1 MRLPERFHAKPAD
14 EALHLEVEAELAVID
29 AALAGEQIPE
39 GSDELAQLARE
50 LRDERAQP
58 DVDFAAQ
65 LDRWAANGFERA
77 QRPGAVPGL
86 RSRTASRLGDLRRRA
101 ASTPPRRFVAPAGA
115 TLMLVVVAGVALS
128 QGGGT
133 DDSGDGPVSV
143 QPAVEES
150 GGDAASLARPESA
163 GGSRGDLDELGG
175 AVFDR
180 RTTQNGT
187 AAKAANRRVA
197 RDADLVL
204 ASDPED
210 IPNVAD
216 GVNEVVNRFNAFV
229 TSSSVQSGDRRSG
242 GGLGAQFRMRI
253 PAKHFQPALA
263 ALSELAHVR
272 SRTEGTED
280 ITGRFRSARE
290 RIEEAEA
297 ARAGLLERLANAVT
311 DEEADAIRAQLRI
324 TNNQLSNA
332 RADLDS
338 AEQRV
343 RLVPVTVSIVP
354 EEGASDRDDGGWGVD
369 DALDDASE
377 VLSAAAGVL
386 IVAGA
391 VLLPLGLVALLAA
404 LALRTRA
411 SRDRER
417 ALDDPPETP
426 SSR

>member
-1 MRLPERFHAKPAD
+1 MRLPERFHSKPAD
-14 EALHLEVEAELAVID
+14 GALHPEVEAELAVID
-29 AALAGEQIPE
+29 AALAGGQIPE
-39 GSDELAQLARE
+39 GPDELAQLARE

-58 DVDFAAQ
+58 DADFAAR
-65 LDRWAANGFERA
+65 LDRWAASGFERA
-77 QRPGAVPGL
+77 RRPGAVPGL
-86 RSRTASRLGDLRRRA
+86 RSRAASGLGGLRRRA
-101 ASTPPRRFVAPAGA
+101 ASTPPRRLVAPAGA
-115 TLMLVVVAGVALS
+115 TLLLVVVAGVALS
-128 QGGGT
+128 QGGGMN
-133 DDSGDGPVSV
+133 DAGDGPVSV
-143 QPAVEES
+143 QPAVEEG
-150 GGDAASLARPESA
+150 GGDAASLARPEPA
-163 GGSRGDLDELGG
+163 GGSGGNLGEPGG

-180 RTTQNGT
+180 RATQNGA

-210 IPNVAD
+210 IPDVAD
-216 GVNEVVNRFNAFV
+216 GVNEVVNRFNGFV
-229 TSSSVQSGDRRSG
+229 TSSFVQSGDRRS

-253 PAKHFQPALA
+253 PAKDFQPALA

-311 DEEADAIRAQLRI
+311 EEEADAIRAQLRI
-324 TNNQLSNA
+324 TDNQLSNA
-332 RADLDS
+332 RADLQS
-338 AEQRV
+338 AEQRI
-343 RLVPVTVSIVP
+343 RLVPVTVSVIP

-386 IVAGA
+386 IVTGA

-417 ALDDPPETP
+417 ALDEPD
-426 SSR
+426 RDA